1 MKLTLVWRAARVLWP
16 RRAEPGQMLVWVAV
30 MLPLF
35 LSVVGLAIDAGSVFA
50 ARRELQNV
58 ADGAARAG
66 AMQIDIDAYRQSSGE
81 KLALHPAKARQVA
94 AEYVANEPAE
104 VTVTIE
110 ADGNGVVVEARRE
123 VRTSFLQLVGV
134 TTVRISA
141 TAPAAP
147 RYGIESGNR

>member
-1 MKLTLVWRAARVLWP
+1 MRLARV
-16 RRAEPGQMLVWVAV
+16 RRADRVRRLRQAEPGQMLVWVAV

-66 AMQIDIDAYRQSSGE
+66 AMQIDIDAYRQSSD
-81 KLALHPAKARQVA
+81 KLVLDQAKARQAA

-104 VTVTIE
+104 VTATIE
-110 ADGNGVVVEARRE
+110 ADGNGVLVEARRE
-123 VRTSFLQLVGV
+123 VPTSFLQLVGV

-141 TAPAAP
+141 TAPAQP